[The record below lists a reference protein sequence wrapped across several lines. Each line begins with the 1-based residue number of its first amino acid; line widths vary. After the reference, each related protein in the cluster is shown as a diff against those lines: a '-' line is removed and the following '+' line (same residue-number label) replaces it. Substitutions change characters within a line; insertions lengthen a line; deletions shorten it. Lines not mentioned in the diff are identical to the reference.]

1 MLQFDA
7 LQWGPPARPLA
18 PPLSLALPAGSLTA
32 VVGRNGCGK
41 SSLLRVIA
49 GLQRPLAGRVSVG
62 AAGLGAVG
70 FLQQQQALDRQF
82 PLSLGELAMAG
93 LWRSRLSRAE
103 RRRRCAAALVDWQ
116 LEALADQPL
125 LALSGGELQRA
136 LLVRLELMDAPLLL
150 LDEPD
155 AALDAEGQAILWQRI
170 ARWQREGRTQLV
182 VCHDLEAVR
191 ERLPRCLLIR
201 ADGCRHGASR
211 VLLPAS
217 ASQRVA

>member
-1 MLQFDA
+1 
-7 LQWGPPARPLA
+7 
-18 PPLSLALPAGSLTA
+18 
-32 VVGRNGCGK
+32 
-41 SSLLRVIA
+41 
-49 GLQRPLAGRVSVG
+49 
-62 AAGLGAVG
+62 
-70 FLQQQQALDRQF
+70 DRQF

-93 LWRSRLSRAE
+93 LWRSRLSRVE
-103 RRRRCAAALVDWQ
+103 RRRRCAAALADWQ

-136 LLVRLELMDAPLLL
+136 LLARLELMDAPLLL

-155 AALDAEGQAILWQRI
+155 AALDAKGQAILWQRI

-217 ASQRVA
+217 TRQQVA